1 MAKQVSGEKLRKMEA
16 RGNKRR
22 ANKETR
28 QTNRAK
34 KLGARKGLT
43 EKEAKDL
50 KANRKQRRLEKFE
63 TSLGIR
69 QGVTTEKYKPE
80 GRTAGDIRKESY
92 AKSFGK
98 MANDVSNMKIGLMDA
113 KKQMQENKNIINQE
127 TKPTFGTQEKNP
139 FTAAV
144 KMKVSPFT
152 KRTSCKY

>member
-1 MAKQVSGEKLRKMEA
+1 MAKKVSGEKLRKIEA

-22 ANKETR
+22 AEKETR
-28 QTNRAK
+28 QNNRVK

-98 MANDVSNMKIGLMDA
+98 MANDVSNMKIGLMDSNN
-113 KKQMQENKNIINQE
+113 KLSENVKLREQEQNESPLDKIV
-127 TKPTFGTQEKNP
+127 TP
-139 FTAAV
+139 FT
-144 KMKVSPFT
+144 MK
-152 KRTSCKY
+152 TSCKY

>member
-1 MAKQVSGEKLRKMEA
+1 MAKQVSGEKLRKIEA
-16 RGNKRR
+16 RGNKKR
-22 ANKETR
+22 ANKEMR

-63 TSLGIR
+63 TALGVR
-69 QGVTTEKYKPE
+69 QGVTTEKYKPK
-80 GRTAGDIRKESY
+80 GRTAADIKKESY

-98 MANDVSNMKIGLMDA
+98 MANDVSNMKIGLMEA
-113 KKQMQENKNIINQE
+113 KKQMQENKTIISQE

-139 FTAAV
+139 FTAT
-144 KMKVSPFT
+144 PFT